1 MENEIRSLSDQF
13 MRLKVE
19 AEEEL
24 RERVVR
30 VQEEEYRKYQMSLKN
45 IEQRVKAAEENKDN
59 MIVQCTIEKFEI

>member
-45 IEQRVKAAEENKDN
+45 LEQRVKAAEENKDN
-59 MIVQCTIEKFEI
+59 MIKK

>member
-59 MIVQCTIEKFEI
+59 MIKK

>member
-1 MENEIRSLSDQF
+1 

-30 VQEEEYRKYQMSLKN
+30 VQEEEYRKYQLSLKN
-45 IEQRVKAAEENKDN
+45 VEQRLKTAEENKDN
-59 MIVQCTIEKFEI
+59 MIKK